1 MKLSSNLFLY
11 YNKKNENQLIESLK
25 DVKNVKINKKLVS
38 GIIAI
43 IVALVGGYVVS
54 DSPTTNSS
62 IELKDKGSAIE
73 LERVVDG
80 DTIVFNKSGKS
91 EKMRLLLIDTPESN
105 TTKTGSAQPFGIE
118 AKEFLTDYLVGK
130 DLTIAYE
137 PTQDQEDQYGRT
149 LAYLFAD
156 GKLVQQEL
164 VLEGLARVGYEKGQE
179 HYLTDL
185 KEAEESAK
193 ANKKNIWSIE
203 DYVGK
208 YGFNNK

>member
-1 MKLSSNLFLY
+1 M
-11 YNKKNENQLIESLK
+11 
-25 DVKNVKINKKLVS
+25 KINKKLIS

-43 IVALVGGYVVS
+43 LVAMVGGYVVS

-62 IELKDKGSAIE
+62 VELKDKGLAIE
-73 LERVVDG
+73 LERVIDG
-80 DTIVFNKSGKS
+80 DTIVFNKSGEIK
-91 EKMRLLLIDTPESN
+91 KMRLLLIDTPESN

-118 AKEFLTDYLVGK
+118 AKEFLTNYLVGK
-130 DLTIAYE
+130 ELMITYE

-179 HYLTDL
+179 HYLNDL

-193 ANKKNIWSIE
+193 ENKKNIWSIE